1 MTDNIVTSA
10 DVTSA
15 KKEEKT
21 ATKKAP
27 AKKAA
32 APKKAVEKTDGIKD
46 DHVLIIFESGASFV
60 SGEYRF
66 TRADNKKELPYA
78 EAQALLELDN
88 FRLADQ
94 LEIEDYLNS
103 KED

>member
-15 KKEEKT
+15 KKE
-21 ATKKAP
+21 TKPA

-32 APKKAVEKTDGIKD
+32 SKKVATPKKIKGLPENY
-46 DHVLIIFESGASFV
+46 VLIVFESGASFV

-66 TRADNKKELPYA
+66 TSADNMKEIPYS
-78 EAQALLELDN
+78 EAQSLLELDN